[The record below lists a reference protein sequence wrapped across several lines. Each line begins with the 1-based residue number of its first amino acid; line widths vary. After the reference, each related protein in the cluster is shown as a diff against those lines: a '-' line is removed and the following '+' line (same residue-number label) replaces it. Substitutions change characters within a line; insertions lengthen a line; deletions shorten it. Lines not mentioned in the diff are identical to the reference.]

1 MAEKYDDSIFA
12 GVFKALRRGRGPDK
26 ENIDQNILLNT
37 PANNNPFA
45 SKQQKQQEFLD
56 IQSSKVLQDL
66 YSRSL
71 YYEADRFTS
80 YQDYRAMDMSPE
92 VSAALDILADECVT
106 KNERGEILSVYTEN
120 SRVKKTL
127 QDLFYNVLNVNYNL
141 GFWTR
146 ELLKF
151 GDLFLK
157 LEIDQNSG
165 VYDILQL
172 PVAEIHREDL
182 PDNTLG
188 KSRFRWDTGNIF
200 FEEWQV
206 AHFRLL
212 SDSNRLPYGRSVL
225 EPARKL
231 WKQLQLAEDAMLVYR
246 CVRAPERRVYFI
258 EVGNIDPADV
268 PQYMEKAKAQVKKA
282 PMVNPSTGNI
292 NLKYSP
298 ITYEED
304 YFLPVRGDKSSRI
317 ETLPGASNLGEIAD
331 IEYLQN
337 KLFAALKVPKP
348 YLNYAETMPG
358 GSALSQ
364 ADLRF
369 SRTINRLQQFL
380 VIELRRI
387 ANIHLYFLG
396 LEDDVDNFQITLT
409 NPSTQQELLKLETMK
424 ARMEVF
430 QAMFTNDATSP
441 VSYTWAMQY
450 IMGFSENEIKQIIRQ
465 KKIERKMF
473 TEIEGAPDE
482 YMETGI
488 FQDLD
493 KKFRKPGYVP
503 GAAKNADQG
512 GGDMGGDAGAG
523 GGISSSLGMGA
534 GGLGGM
540 DTEGG
545 LDDAGVDA
553 GGDLGGETGLDAGTE
568 PSADAGNEPIEEP
581 LAEELGS
588 GKKTV
593 VNKLQKNN
601 AAVNHRTKLLMENIE
616 KHLKSIESKVN
627 ENDENVK

>member
-12 GVFKALRRGRGPDK
+12 GVFRALRRQRPQSAEETNK
-26 ENIDQNILLNT
+26 NILVST
-37 PANNNPFA
+37 PALSNPFA

-56 IQSSKVLQDL
+56 IQSSKIAQDL

-80 YQDYRAMDMSPE
+80 YQDYRAMDQSPE

-106 KNERGEILSVYTEN
+106 RSEQGEILTIYSEN

-127 QDLFYNVLNVNYNL
+127 KDLFYNVLNVNYNL
-141 GFWTR
+141 GFWSR

-157 LEIDQNSG
+157 LEIDQERG
-165 VYDILQL
+165 VYDIIQL
-172 PVAEIHREDL
+172 PVGEIHREES
-182 PDNTLG
+182 PTNELG
-188 KSRFRWDTGNIF
+188 KCRFRWDVGNMF
-200 FEEWQV
+200 FEEWQI

-212 SDSNRLPYGRSVL
+212 SDSSRLPYGRSVL

-246 CVRAPERRVYFI
+246 LVRAPERRVYFI

-268 PQYMEKAKAQVKKA
+268 PQFMEKTKAQVKKA
-282 PMVNPSTGNI
+282 PLVDPTTGNI

-317 ETLPGASNLGEIAD
+317 ETLPGASNLNDIAD

-348 YLNYAETMPG
+348 YLNYAETIPG

-369 SRTINRLQQFL
+369 SRTINRLQQFII
-380 VIELRRI
+380 IELRRV

-396 LEDDVDNFQITLT
+396 LEDEIDNFQLTLA

-424 ARMEVF
+424 ARLEVF
-430 QAMFTNDATSP
+430 QAMFTPEPTSP

-450 IMGFSENEIKQIIRQ
+450 IMGFSEAEIKQIIRQ

-473 TEIEGAPDE
+473 SEIEGAAAE
-482 YMETGI
+482 YIETGI
-488 FQDLD
+488 FVDLD
-493 KKFRKPGYVP
+493 KKFRRPDFVP
-503 GAAKNADQG
+503 GAQPDAAN
-512 GGDMGGDAGAG
+512 GDMGGGADMGASAGA
-523 GGISSSLGMGA
+523 GISSSLG
-534 GGLGGM
+534 GGLGG
-540 DTEGG
+540 
-545 LDDAGVDA
+545 GVDM
-553 GGDLGGETGLDAGTE
+553 GGGADMGGLGGEAGGE
-568 PSADAGNEPIEEP
+568 NLGAEAGAEGGEGGEETIPEEP
-581 LAEELGS
+581 LSEGAP
-588 GKKTV
+588 KKNQPT
-593 VNKLQKNN
+593 KLQKNN
-601 AAVNHRTKLLMENIE
+601 AAVNHRTKMLMENIE
-616 KHLKSIESKVN
+616 NHLKSLEDGINKKEG
-627 ENDENVK
+627 EILD